1 MNQNTPQLWDHL
13 WKINTP
19 EEDIYC
25 LTKEE
30 YTVRWRKIKDR
41 VEKVFGSFSG
51 LKVIEIGA
59 GAGTYAALMARQGAE
74 VTILDYSARALD
86 KAKIF
91 FERNQVKANFILQ
104 DALNL
109 PSGLLGKYDVSMSFG
124 LTEHFLGEQR
134 LAINRI
140 HLDVLKPGGVTF
152 ISVPNKYSPPYR
164 LYKFVAQ
171 LTGKWLVGEEYPYSR
186 RELFALC
193 RKLKTEEG
201 QVFGESLRQSGYF
214 MGLLNPWRLVN
225 KFLLKR
231 ETVESPAKADISDIK
246 PERPTIWDDHLSY
259 ALVLYARKPAAAAD
273 A

>member
-1 MNQNTPQLWDHL
+1 MSQNTPQLWDHL

-19 EEDIYC
+19 EEDLYR
-25 LTKEE
+25 LAQEE
-30 YTVRWRKIKDR
+30 YSVRWRKIKDR
-41 VEKVFGSFSG
+41 IECNYGSFPG

-59 GAGTYAALMARQGAE
+59 GTGTYAALMARQGAE
-74 VTILDYSARALD
+74 VTILDYSERALD

-109 PSGLLGKYDVSMSFG
+109 PSELLGTFDVSMSFG

-134 LAINRI
+134 LAINRA
-140 HLDVLKPGGVTF
+140 HFDVLKPGGLTF
-152 ISVPNKYSPPYR
+152 ISVPNKYNPPYR

-186 RELFALC
+186 SELFVIC
-193 RKLKTEEG
+193 RKLNIAEN
-201 QVFGESLRQSGYF
+201 QVFGESLKQSNYF
-214 MGLLNPWRLVN
+214 LDLLNPWRLTN

-231 ETVESPAKADISDIK
+231 KMAETPTRFDVSALK
-246 PERPTIWDDHLSY
+246 PEQATFLDDYVSY
-259 ALVLYARKPAAAAD
+259 ALVLYARKPVVVKEQ
-273 A
+273 